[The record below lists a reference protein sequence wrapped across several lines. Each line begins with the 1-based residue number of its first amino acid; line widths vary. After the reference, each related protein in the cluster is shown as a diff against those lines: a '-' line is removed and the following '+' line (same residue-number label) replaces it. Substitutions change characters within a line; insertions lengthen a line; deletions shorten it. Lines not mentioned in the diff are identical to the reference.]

1 MTQINFEDAAAWA
14 DEPIPA
20 EYTPGVAP
28 WKWKPEIIH
37 NAASTL
43 KFLLAENARLQAR
56 LDSKCMGVCRDCEMP
71 HETNNLPTE
80 LRPGVTFY

>member
-28 WKWKPEIIH
+28 WKWKPEIIY
-37 NAASTL
+37 NASSTL

-56 LDSKCMGVCRDCEMP
+56 LDSRP
-71 HETNNLPTE
+71 HTE
-80 LRPGVTFY
+80 DPPRFGPAFARYF